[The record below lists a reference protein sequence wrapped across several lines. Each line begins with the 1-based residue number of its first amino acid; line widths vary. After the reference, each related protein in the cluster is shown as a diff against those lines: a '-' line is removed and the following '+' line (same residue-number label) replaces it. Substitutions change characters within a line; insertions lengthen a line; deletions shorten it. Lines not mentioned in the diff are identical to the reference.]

1 MELCA
6 ASVGLLARQVM
17 SRRELKLTPKT
28 SFLGR
33 SRAVAANILTTLSSS
48 DPIVSKPVTHGQGD
62 RITKADNRLR
72 KFAENA
78 EPGKCHT
85 LNEIAEVMGVTRE
98 RVRQIEMRAKRNFRN
113 RLGRLLR
120 AEGVTPEDIAD
131 VLSLARLE

>member
-1 MELCA
+1 
-6 ASVGLLARQVM
+6 
-17 SRRELKLTPKT
+17 
-28 SFLGR
+28 
-33 SRAVAANILTTLSSS
+33 
-48 DPIVSKPVTHGQGD
+48 D